1 MDGIVGR
8 CICNMRDHAGQTAIS
23 AQNRTRGGEIHN
35 PQATQEDTNNNLSL
49 GDEDDPSAVINVL
62 CAFIIP
68 VVDLTMPVSTPY
80 V

>member
-1 MDGIVGR
+1 
-8 CICNMRDHAGQTAIS
+8 MRDHAGQTAIS

-49 GDEDDPSAVINVL
+49 DDEDDLDAFINVV

-68 VVDLTMPVSTPY
+68 VADPTAVAGVLSS
-80 V
+80 